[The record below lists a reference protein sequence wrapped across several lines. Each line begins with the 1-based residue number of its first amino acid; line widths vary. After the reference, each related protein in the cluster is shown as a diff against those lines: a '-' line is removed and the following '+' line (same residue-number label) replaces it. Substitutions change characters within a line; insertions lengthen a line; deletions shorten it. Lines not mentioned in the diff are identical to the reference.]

1 MKKLS
6 LYLVLAFFACTANAQ
21 NATSSAVVK
30 FPAVDSSP
38 MDAIYYPLN
47 AVKVKKDDVSMPI
60 IKVLYSRP
68 AKKGRE
74 VFGVLEQFDK
84 VWRLGAN
91 ENTEIYFDRAVII
104 AGKKIKPGTYSLFA
118 IPSKDKWTMIV
129 NKQTDRWGAF
139 NYDQAKDVVRA
150 EVPVVKL
157 DAAIEVFS
165 MTFADLADGAN
176 LVIGWDKTQVALPIQ
191 FKK

>member
-1 MKKLS
+1 M
-6 LYLVLAFFACTANAQ
+6 LALFGLAVSAQ
-21 NATSSAVVK
+21 TSPIK
-30 FPAVDSSP
+30 FSNVDASP
-38 MDAIYYPLN
+38 MDALYYPLN
-47 AVKVKKDDVSMPI
+47 AAKVKKEDTSLPI

-74 VFGVLEQFDK
+74 IFGVLEQFDK

-91 ENTEIYFDRAVII
+91 ENTEIHFAKPVTIG
-104 AGKKIKPGTYSLFA
+104 GKKIKAGTYSLFA

-139 NYDQAKDVVRA
+139 NYDQAKDVVR
-150 EVPVVKL
+150 VDIPVSKL
-157 DAAIEVFS
+157 EKAIEVFS
-165 MTFADLADGAN
+165 MTFTESPLGAN
-176 LVIGWDKTQVALPIQ
+176 LVMAWDTTQVILPIM

>member
-1 MKKLS
+1 MKRLN
-6 LYLVLAFFACTANAQ
+6 LVIALVLFCFAANAQ
-21 NATSSAVVK
+21 NAVAVK
-30 FPAVDSSP
+30 FPAVDASP
-38 MDAIYYPLN
+38 LDVAYYPVN
-47 AVKVKKDDVSMPI
+47 SAKVKKDDTAMPI

-91 ENTEIYFDRAVII
+91 ESTEIYFDRSVTV
-104 AGKKIKPGTYSLFA
+104 GDKKLRPGSYSLFA
-118 IPSKDKWTMIV
+118 IPSKDKWTIIV

-139 NYDQAKDVVRA
+139 TYDQAKDVTRVD
-150 EVPVVKL
+150 VPVTKL
-157 DAAIEVFS
+157 EKAIESFSIVF
-165 MTFADLADGAN
+165 TDAPAGAN
-176 LVIGWDKTQVALPIQ
+176 MVMAWDTTQVILPIG

>member
-6 LYLVLAFFACTANAQ
+6 LVIALAVWGFTANAQ
-21 NATSSAVVK
+21 TPTAVK
-30 FPAVDSSP
+30 FPAVDASP
-38 MDAIYYPLN
+38 LDIAYYPAN
-47 AVKVKKDDVSMPI
+47 AAKVKKDDTSMPI

-84 VWRLGAN
+84 VWRFGAN
-91 ENTEIYFDRAVII
+91 ESTEIYFAKAVTV
-104 AGKKIKPGTYSLFA
+104 GNTKLKPGTYSLFA
-118 IPSKDKWTMIV
+118 IPSKDKWTIIV

-139 NYDQAKDVVRA
+139 TYDQTKDLARI
-150 EVPVVKL
+150 EVPITRLEKPIEAFSIVFTE
-157 DAAIEVFS
+157 AAQ
-165 MTFADLADGAN
+165 GAN
-176 LVIGWDKTQVALPIQ
+176 MVMAWDTTQAMLPIT